1 MSEPWRDI
9 NDPGPLFKP
18 KPETDEPKKPNT
30 GIDDS
35 PADAKEPLAKEYR
48 FKEVSIVESAQGF
61 ERNKPFD
68 IEGSIELLGDKVV
81 ASKILLYPIGL
92 YNGQEDNFVPGGIE
106 ADLDTSSNTFC
117 GTCDHLFD
125 PDAYA
130 NDKDK
135 PADATWKLF
144 VRAKGAAAEK
154 PMESEQLTFPKPS
167 KFVELRKGHYDEN
180 GASAYNKPQSGDDF
194 KPNEVVKAL
203 QGDFIKICLLPD
215 GSKDGFFGDQT
226 DAAVR
231 KFQHFAIKSN
241 RMKRNAGTIEKTD
254 TTLDK
259 QQPDGVVDKT
269 TRDELDRWLQNDWI
283 KPIPTLR
290 HGEYDDTGVN
300 NGKGKRGT
308 DDHHQGT
315 PVVDNQKNLQSVYVY
330 TGCAQDGWFFDKMKD
345 AVKLFQ
351 EAAGKGEF
359 MIDGVLTDIGEK
371 LTGYRRGDLCPKTQE
386 YLQTVV
392 DKGGKV
398 PKDDVHTDWKN
409 GFGRNITDQNK
420 YNDAISRAA
429 KKNNVDPFLLK
440 SLIAQE
446 SSFDPK
452 STNNFGFAGLTQ
464 IGGGAIQDA
473 GLSIG
478 ATAKIN
484 GQWVFDFNN
493 DERFMPEKSINGGA
507 VILTKKHNSI
517 NKLVFS
523 HYTTSPSAGDQMKFV
538 LAAYNSGE
546 KTISD
551 AYAIGKQQNAS
562 WEQIINRADK
572 VNSPLWKAIPEE
584 WGNAGKYSEITQ
596 YVDNI
601 IQRKNQ

>member
-1 MSEPWRDI
+1 
-9 NDPGPLFKP
+9 
-18 KPETDEPKKPNT
+18 
-30 GIDDS
+30 
-35 PADAKEPLAKEYR
+35 
-48 FKEVSIVESAQGF
+48 
-61 ERNKPFD
+61 
-68 IEGSIELLGDKVV
+68 V

-92 YNGQEDNFVPGGIE
+92 YNGKEDSFVPGGIE
-106 ADLDTSSNTFC
+106 AELDMSSNTFC
-117 GTCDHLFD
+117 GICDHLFD
-125 PDAYA
+125 PEAYA

-167 KFVELRKGHYDEN
+167 KFVELRKGHYDED

-194 KPNEVVKAL
+194 KLNEVVKAL
-203 QGDFIKICLLPD
+203 QGDLIKTCFLPD
-215 GSKDGFFGDQT
+215 GSDDGFFGDNT
-226 DAAVR
+226 DAAL
-231 KFQHFAIKSN
+231 KEFQNCAIKEV
-241 RMKRNAGTIEKTD
+241 RLKRNAGKTE
-254 TTLDK
+254 TTDPALDM
-259 QQPDGVVDKT
+259 QQPDGVVAKK

-283 KPIPTLR
+283 IPIPTLR
-290 HGEYDDTGVN
+290 RGDYDDTGAN
-300 NGKGKRGT
+300 NGKGKRGG
-308 DDHHQGT
+308 DDHHKGT
-315 PVVDNQKNLQSVYVY
+315 PVVDAQQNLQKVDVYL
-330 TGCAQDGWFFDKMKD
+330 GFAIDGWFDQHMYE
-345 AVKLFQ
+345 AITQFQ
-351 EAAGKGEF
+351 EVAEKGIF
-359 MIDGVLTDIGEK
+359 ILNGQSTDIGTK
-371 LTGYRRGDLCPKTQE
+371 LTGHGKGVCCRKTQK
-386 YLQTVV
+386 YLKTVV
-392 DKGGKV
+392 DQGGKV
-398 PKDDVHTDWKN
+398 PKDDVHTDWEN

-429 KKNNVDPFLLK
+429 EKNNIDPFLLK

-452 STNNFGFAGLTQ
+452 ATNNFGFAGLTQ

-507 VILTKKHNSI
+507 AILTKKHSYI

-523 HYTTSPSAGDQMKFV
+523 HYTTPPSADDQMKFV

-551 AYAIGKQQNAS
+551 AYAISKQQNAS

-584 WGNAGKYSEITQ
+584 WGKAGKYSEITQ
-596 YVDNI
+596 YADNI
-601 IQRKNQ
+601 IQRQYQ